1 MRYHNHGADCKPERV
16 RKMRITGILCISLL
30 AFVLTG
36 AYVVYAILPPCPV
49 VTDNTIGLMAQN
61 WASSLANPFTAYLQD
76 KYSLLLKQ
84 KTAAGIWGQAEQI
97 YGLYGKTD
105 NLNSILEREVANTGS
120 GGLDWLKRAAGL
132 SDHRSAVSKMD
143 NAALQATAS
152 IFSGGKNALQ
162 LAEETDALMKQFSP
176 LQFDYASKSQVQ
188 KDMAKMARLQIRV
201 QAEILWLT
209 SAIKMQEVLTR

>member
-1 MRYHNHGADCKPERV
+1 MRYHNHEAACKPERT
-16 RKMRITGILCISLL
+16 RKMRIAGILCISLL
-30 AFVLTG
+30 AFILAG
-36 AYVVYAILPPCPV
+36 AYMVYAILPPCPV

-84 KTAAGIWGQAEQI
+84 KTAPGIWGQAEQI
-97 YGLYGKTD
+97 YGLYGRMD
-105 NLNSILEREVANTGS
+105 NLNGALEREVAGFGS
-120 GGLDWLKRAAGL
+120 GGLDWLKRTAGL
-132 SDHRSAVSKMD
+132 SDYSTAVRKMD
-143 NAALQATAS
+143 NVALQATAN

-162 LAEETDALMKQFSP
+162 LAEETEALMKQFSP

-188 KDMAKMARLQIRV
+188 KDMAKMARLQTRV